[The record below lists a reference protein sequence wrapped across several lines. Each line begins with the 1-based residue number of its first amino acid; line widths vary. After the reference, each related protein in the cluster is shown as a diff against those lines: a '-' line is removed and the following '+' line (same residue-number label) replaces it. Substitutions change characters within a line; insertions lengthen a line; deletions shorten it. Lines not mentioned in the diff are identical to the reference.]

1 MANPMC
7 PKKLRSCV
15 RDISGKIPGKHW
27 HYRFISRNPS
37 LVLRKPQKLDP
48 KRAKNFN
55 RTVVADYFAQ
65 RKQLNDMYGGIPPEH
80 DWNMDEK
87 GIQMGGGRKGDGT
100 KYFYNRKQKGSYR
113 ISDDNLELVTV
124 IECISAAG
132 VLMKPGFVLKEG
144 PLPDLSD
151 VEGIGSISRTKTG
164 WTNRGICEEWFN
176 KTFIPE
182 SRACRIDDRPVV
194 LTLDGHDSHEQ
205 PVLQALAYE
214 HSIIIYCLPS
224 KTTHKLQPLDVV
236 VFAPVGRSWS
246 SHASRLAIEGIKID
260 RYNIVPEYLSIRHII
275 TPELIRTAFKETGIY
290 PFNPNVFTEGDFAP
304 SQVTSTSAHFPDSYP
319 SDVDTSDESFH
330 TSDGLLGLTT
340 LPGPTVELD
349 GYHDQEPSQE
359 YRENNDEQEDSS
371 SSSSPTREG
380 STLPPELFSWPRF
393 SNTPP
398 PSPLQ
403 MSLPPLPPA
412 DPFVNS
418 ASRSQTGSA
427 PSPSPSQLGLDVFPS
442 PTPSD
447 RVRTKA
453 TFAQRRCSG
462 YMTRSSSAQSLKVTL
477 AQLKA
482 ERDAANAHC
491 TLARRDAEDIRKRSG
506 NHRKPRRGTTKP
518 TAQFLTHPELK
529 AVFEQQEIERKE
541 KARIDTEKEA
551 SKQQEDTARNTR
563 ITIETVM
570 KVFDRS
576 FASYKRKEDLIVIAG
591 ALGLPIDGTV
601 KALIERIKSHLQ
613 GHKELADNPQFA
625 GLFGR
630 RIQAPEGS
638 SHSGQSSQSP
648 LYSSVNSSTA
658 FSPHTPGPS
667 YNFNISERVLPPP
680 TDENGVT
687 ITYYNELGQPYYVL

>member
-1 MANPMC
+1 MY

-27 HYRFISRNPS
+27 HYRFISCNPS

-55 RTVVADYFAQ
+55 WTVVADYFAQ

-100 KYFYNRKQKGSYR
+100 KYFYNRKQKGSYC

-132 VLMKPGFVLKEG
+132 ALMKPGFVLKEG

-182 SRACRIDDRPVV
+182 SQACRIDDRPVI

-214 HSIIIYCLPS
+214 HSIIIYRLPS

-246 SHASRLAIEGIKID
+246 SHTSRLAIEGIKINC
-260 RYNIVPEYLSIRHII
+260 YNIVPEYLSIRHII

-330 TSDGLLGLTT
+330 MSD
-340 LPGPTVELD
+340 VELD

-359 YRENNDEQEDSS
+359 YRENNDEQEDES

-403 MSLPPLPPA
+403 MSLPPLPPT

-453 TFAQRRCSG
+453 TSAQRRCSG
-462 YMTRSSSAQSLKVTL
+462 YMTRSSSAQSLKVML

-491 TLARRDAEDIRKRSG
+491 TLARCDAEDIQKRSG
-506 NHRKPRRGTTKP
+506 NHRKPQRGTTKP

-529 AVFEQQEIERKE
+529 AVFEQQETERKE

-551 SKQQEDTARNTR
+551 SKQQEDTARNTQ

-613 GHKELADNPQFA
+613 GHKELANNPRFA

-630 RIQAPEGS
+630 RVQAPEVKYTLNLVKTVVLIL
-638 SHSGQSSQSP
+638 SQ
-648 LYSSVNSSTA
+648 A
-658 FSPHTPGPS
+658 
-667 YNFNISERVLPPP
+667 
-680 TDENGVT
+680 
-687 ITYYNELGQPYYVL
+687 